1 MTISTEERLERVE
14 RLVEAN
20 SQAIARL
27 TQQEEVLR
35 RIDRLSGD
43 SEKLSERVEKLS
55 GDVEKLSGDV
65 EKLSSDVE
73 KLTFKFDTSQ
83 TIGGTAGTSS
93 HQPDCRCHH
102 QHHCR
107 SDFGA
112 AAGGIPLKGCCSGLV
127 LGGQLPELSFS
138 QSCWWM
144 AIIWAWA

>member
-27 TQQEEVLR
+27 TQQQEEVLR

-43 SEKLSERVEKLS
+43 SEKLSERI
-55 GDVEKLSGDV
+55 EKLSGDV

-83 TIGGTAGTSS
+83 TIGERLERLATSLIAGATISII
-93 HQPDCRCHH
+93 
-102 QHHCR
+102 
-107 SDFGA
+107 
-112 AAGGIPLKGCCSGLV
+112 AGVILV
-127 LGGQLPELSFS
+127 LLREGSR
-138 QSCWWM
+138 
-144 AIIWAWA
+144 